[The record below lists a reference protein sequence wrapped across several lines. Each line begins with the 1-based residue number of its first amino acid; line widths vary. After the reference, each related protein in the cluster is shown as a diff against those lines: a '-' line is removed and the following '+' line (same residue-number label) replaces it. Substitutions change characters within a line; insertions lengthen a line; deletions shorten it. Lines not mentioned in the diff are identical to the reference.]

1 MKSLIFIPKDE
12 EEVVYDLSE
21 VVNIVCDYA
30 ENILSEPDIRDN
42 SLKPLEMVTMLSFSN
57 GETEI
62 YRTMGS
68 EMYFE

>member
-21 VVNIVCDYA
+21 VVNIICDYA

-42 SLKPLEMVTMLSFSN
+42 SLKPLEMVTMLSFTN